1 MPFDLNKLLVDG
13 DQIKPMPAI
22 TISNRS
28 TDKRVIY
35 NSNLTRLDRIAGD
48 IYEDETYWKII
59 LWANPAY
66 YLEFDIPNNTVIRV
80 PFPLNDVLKEVTNQ
94 IIDSTR

>member
-80 PFPLNDVLKEVTNQ
+80 PYPLTEVLKEVTNQ

>member
-28 TDKRVIY
+28 TDKRVTY

-48 IYEDETYWKII
+48 IYDDETYWKII